1 MVQQE
6 SEMKKINGKEL
17 RKKIKSKS
25 VLVDV
30 DSRDD
35 YRQSHIANS
44 VNVPYDDDQFTSKV
58 LQAVPNRLDDVVVCS
73 KPHKEKEAYM
83 AAERLEE
90 EGFNNLYTHTLGQ
103 KDWKKSGVEVVEF
116 R

>member
-1 MVQQE
+1 
-6 SEMKKINGKEL
+6 MKKINGKEL
-17 RKKIKSKS
+17 RRKIKLKS
-25 VLVDV
+25 VLVDI
-30 DSRDD
+30 DTKDD

-58 LQAVPNRLDDVVVCS
+58 LQTVSNRSEDLIVCS
-73 KPHKEKEAYM
+73 KPHKAREAYM

-90 EGFNNLYTHTLGQ
+90 EGFDNLYTHTLGQ